1 MKEEEKVFKL
11 SLQCHNS
18 FSKSLIEHDQ
28 SNSEL
33 DKPAQSN
40 IEQLTHC
47 TESKHNQKNAQKSVR
62 VALKKDLV
70 TNKVSHPFNLRKT
83 NYQ

>member
-1 MKEEEKVFKL
+1 MKEEDKVFML

-47 TESKHNQKNAQKSVR
+47 TQSKHN
-62 VALKKDLV
+62 
-70 TNKVSHPFNLRKT
+70 
-83 NYQ
+83 